1 MGAVQY
7 RIAGAGELDAAAR
20 VLGRSYRAAYRGLMD
35 DSYLDGLAQDHW
47 APILYAGY
55 ARGDTCVLAL
65 EAGELVGAAVFGAG
79 EAPGE
84 ADFHAIYL
92 LPGAVGRGVGHG
104 LYAAVERE
112 MDAQGFKRCT
122 LEALCG
128 NSGAVRFYAAHGFKP
143 AGEFT
148 VEEHGMRLACVKMR
162 KYIRKSEECGD
173 ET

>member
-1 MGAVQY
+1 MDALQY
-7 RIAGAGELDAAAR
+7 RIAGAAELDAAAR
-20 VLGRSYRAAYRGLMD
+20 MLGRSYRAAYRGLMD
-35 DSYLDGLAQDHW
+35 DAYLDGLAEDHW
-47 APILYAGY
+47 APILRDGY

-65 EAGELVGAAVFGAG
+65 EAGALVGAAVYGAG

-112 MDAQGFKRCT
+112 MRAQGFKWCT
-122 LEALCG
+122 LEALSG
-128 NSGAVRFYAAHGFKP
+128 NTGAVRFYAAHGFEP
-143 AGEFT
+143 AGAFT
-148 VEEHGMRLACVKMR
+148 VEENGMRLECVKMR
-162 KYIRKSEECGD
+162 KYIGKAEGYGD